1 MLCLASSASN
11 DLLEEYLMMPVKVPA
26 KGSVLMHSSLAE
38 ARRGLIFV
46 ILAMTMLPGS
56 GSFARDAPR
65 STSTV
70 GFCKH
75 SESN

>member
-1 MLCLASSASN
+1 
-11 DLLEEYLMMPVKVPA
+11 MMPVKVPP
-26 KGSVLMHSSLAE
+26 KGCVLMHSSLAE

-46 ILAMTMLPGS
+46 ILAMIMLPGS

-75 SESN
+75 SVFK